1 MRSPWRRSL
10 PTGPGP
16 PAKAPAH
23 SQTKGGPNPTSNIQ
37 TISELCG
44 ICEALVHI
52 VEEQRKA
59 LAQHDALVLEDEI
72 AKTRSR
78 YTALLG
84 AEEWPDDCQQ
94 QEE

>member
-1 MRSPWRRSL
+1 MSKTKKTMYVGPTLEAIAARNTVFEKL
-10 PTGPGP
+10 PDALEAAIKKRP
-16 PAKAPAH
+16 
-23 SQTKGGPNPTSNIQ
+23 
-37 TISELCG
+37 
-44 ICEALVHI
+44 CEALVHI

>member
-16 PAKAPAH
+16 PAK
-23 SQTKGGPNPTSNIQ
+23 
-37 TISELCG
+37 
-44 ICEALVHI
+44 ALVHI

-84 AEEWPDDCQQ
+84 AEEWPDNQQ

>member
-1 MRSPWRRSL
+1 M
-10 PTGPGP
+10 
-16 PAKAPAH
+16 
-23 SQTKGGPNPTSNIQ
+23 SNLQ

-44 ICEALVHI
+44 ICESLIHI

-84 AEEWPDDCQQ
+84 DGEWPDTL
-94 QEE
+94 QEV